1 MVVRKAEEYAQFA
14 KNVKY
19 LRKAYALS
27 QQDLVDATGKAFG
40 QTYLSSIEKN
50 RKPASQKAVTTI
62 AELFNL
68 TEDELLRTD
77 LIKIVLE

>member
-1 MVVRKAEEYAQFA
+1 MVIKKQQEYAQFA

-27 QQDLVDATGKAFG
+27 QQDLVDATGKTFG
-40 QTYLSSIEKN
+40 QTYLSCIEKN
-50 RKPASQKAVTTI
+50 RKPASQKAITSI

-68 TEDELLRTD
+68 TEDELLQTD